1 MSDGFDAA
9 FRDDLAETLAEAWRR
24 LARGAADR
32 RSGFHTVQLASV
44 GADGGPRL
52 RTVVLR
58 AVTPSRRL
66 LRVHT
71 DARAAK
77 AAELAADARVEIC
90 GYDAQAKMQ
99 IRLRGLASLHAGD
112 AVADAAWAASGQGSR
127 MAYRGAAAPGAALER
142 PEDVDPQTREPLSDL
157 GRENFLAVT
166 VTVARLEWLYLA
178 ASGHRRA
185 VYAWS
190 GEAPEAA
197 LSARWLAP

>member
-1 MSDGFDAA
+1 VSDGVDAA

-32 RSGFHTVQLASV
+32 RSGFHTVQLATV
-44 GADGGPRL
+44 ADGAPRV

-58 AVTPSRRL
+58 AVAPSQRL
-66 LRVHT
+66 IRIHT
-71 DARAAK
+71 DARSAK

-127 MAYRGAAAPGAALER
+127 MAYRAAVAPGAPLER
-142 PEDVDPQTREPLSDL
+142 PEDVDPQTRAPLSDL
-157 GRENFLAVT
+157 GRENFMAVT
-166 VTVARLEWLYLA
+166 VAVARLEWLYLA

-185 VYAWS
+185 LYEWS
-190 GEAPEAA
+190 GAA
-197 LSARWLAP
+197 LCARWLAP

>member
-32 RSGFHTVQLASV
+32 RSGFHTVQLATV
-44 GADGGPRL
+44 ADGAPRV

-58 AVTPSRRL
+58 AVAPSQRL
-66 LRVHT
+66 IRIHT
-71 DARAAK
+71 DARSAK
-77 AAELAADARVEIC
+77 AAELAADARVEVC

-127 MAYRGAAAPGAALER
+127 MAYRAAVAPGAPLER
-142 PEDVDPQTREPLSDL
+142 PEDVDPQTRAPLSDL
-157 GRENFLAVT
+157 GRENFMAVT
-166 VTVARLEWLYLA
+166 VAVARLEWLYLA

-185 VYAWS
+185 LYEWS
-190 GEAPEAA
+190 GAA
-197 LSARWLAP
+197 LCARWLAP

>member
-32 RSGFHTVQLASV
+32 RSGFHTVQLATV
-44 GADGGPRL
+44 ADGAPRV

-58 AVTPSRRL
+58 AVAPSQRL
-66 LRVHT
+66 IRIHT
-71 DARAAK
+71 DARSAK

-127 MAYRGAAAPGAALER
+127 MAYRAAVAPGAPLER
-142 PEDVDPQTREPLSDL
+142 PEDVDPQTRAPLSDL
-157 GRENFLAVT
+157 GRENFMAVT
-166 VTVARLEWLYLA
+166 VAVARLEWLYLA

-185 VYAWS
+185 LYEWS
-190 GEAPEAA
+190 GAA
-197 LSARWLAP
+197 LCARWLAP

>member
-1 MSDGFDAA
+1 VSDGFDAA

-32 RSGFHTVQLASV
+32 RSGFHTVQLATV
-44 GADGGPRL
+44 ADGAPRV

-58 AVTPSRRL
+58 AVAPSQRL
-66 LRVHT
+66 IRIHT
-71 DARAAK
+71 DARSAK

-127 MAYRGAAAPGAALER
+127 MAYRAAAAPGAPLER
-142 PEDVDPQTREPLSDL
+142 PEDVDPQTRAPLSDL
-157 GRENFLAVT
+157 GRENFMAVT
-166 VTVARLEWLYLA
+166 VAVARLEWLYLA

-185 VYAWS
+185 LYEWS
-190 GEAPEAA
+190 GAA
-197 LSARWLAP
+197 LCARWLAP

>member
-1 MSDGFDAA
+1 VSDGFDAA

-32 RSGFHTVQLASV
+32 RSGFHTVQLATV
-44 GADGGPRL
+44 ADGAPRV

-58 AVTPSRRL
+58 AVAPSQRL
-66 LRVHT
+66 IRIHT
-71 DARAAK
+71 DARSAK

-127 MAYRGAAAPGAALER
+127 MAYRAAVAPGAPLER
-142 PEDVDPQTREPLSDL
+142 PEDVDPQTRAPLSDL
-157 GRENFLAVT
+157 GRENFMAVT
-166 VTVARLEWLYLA
+166 VAVARLEWLYLA

-185 VYAWS
+185 LYEWS
-190 GEAPEAA
+190 GAA
-197 LSARWLAP
+197 LCARWLAP

>member
-24 LARGAADR
+24 LTRGAADR
-32 RSGFHTVQLASV
+32 RSGFHTVQLATV
-44 GADGGPRL
+44 ADGAPRV

-58 AVTPSRRL
+58 AVAPSQRL
-66 LRVHT
+66 IRIHT
-71 DARAAK
+71 DARSAK

-127 MAYRGAAAPGAALER
+127 MAYRAAVAPGAPLER
-142 PEDVDPQTREPLSDL
+142 PEDVDPQTRAPLSDL
-157 GRENFLAVT
+157 GRENFMAVT
-166 VTVARLEWLYLA
+166 VAVARLEWLYLA

-185 VYAWS
+185 LYEWS
-190 GEAPEAA
+190 GAA
-197 LSARWLAP
+197 LCARWLAP

>member
-1 MSDGFDAA
+1 VSDGFDAA

-24 LARGAADR
+24 LTRGAADR
-32 RSGFHTVQLASV
+32 RSGFHTVQLATV
-44 GADGGPRL
+44 ADGAPRV

-58 AVTPSRRL
+58 AVAPSQRL
-66 LRVHT
+66 IRIHT
-71 DARAAK
+71 DARSAK

-127 MAYRGAAAPGAALER
+127 MAYRAAVAPGAPLER
-142 PEDVDPQTREPLSDL
+142 PEDVDPQTRAPLSDL
-157 GRENFLAVT
+157 GRENFMAVT
-166 VTVARLEWLYLA
+166 VAVARLEWLYLA

-185 VYAWS
+185 LYEWS
-190 GEAPEAA
+190 GAA
-197 LSARWLAP
+197 LCARWLAP

>member
-1 MSDGFDAA
+1 VSDGFDAA

-32 RSGFHTVQLASV
+32 RSGFHTVQLATV
-44 GADGGPRL
+44 ADGAPRV

-58 AVTPSRRL
+58 AVAPSQRL
-66 LRVHT
+66 IRIHT
-71 DARAAK
+71 DARSAK
-77 AAELAADARVEIC
+77 AAELAADARVEVC

-127 MAYRGAAAPGAALER
+127 MAYRAAVAPGAPLER
-142 PEDVDPQTREPLSDL
+142 PEDVDPQTRAPLSDL
-157 GRENFLAVT
+157 GRENFMAVT
-166 VTVARLEWLYLA
+166 VAVARLEWLYLA

-185 VYAWS
+185 LYEWS
-190 GEAPEAA
+190 GAA
-197 LSARWLAP
+197 LCARWLAP